1 MGFFS
6 KFTGKSEERSSA
18 RSDPSAADPA
28 ATGPGLVDGRRADA
42 APASGVLLPSERDV
56 CIPILGLAPGTRLAQ
71 PAHRADGAVLLP
83 AGTELDVD
91 QLRRLI
97 QRGVEFVHVMQK
109 ETRDA
114 AQIERDVAA
123 AAARVAHLFRGDGS
137 AARKNLGAAI
147 TAYRRHAAS

>member
-6 KFTGKSEERSSA
+6 RFTGKSEERPSTSG
-18 RSDPSAADPA
+18 PSAADSA
-28 ATGPGLVDGRRADA
+28 ATRPGLTAGRRPGA
-42 APASGVLLPSERDV
+42 APGRGVSVPGERDV

-71 PAHRADGAVLLP
+71 SVHRADGAVLLP
-83 AGTELDVD
+83 AGAELDAD

-114 AQIERDVAA
+114 AQIEQDVATA
-123 AAARVAHLFRGDGS
+123 TVRVSHLFRGDGS
-137 AARKNLGAAI
+137 AARKNLGVAI
-147 TAYRRHAAS
+147 ADYRRQAAS